1 MYEYVPLDDPG
12 CSLTRILRQP
22 SAVGWLLDGKQAQG
36 TTTTEELGL
45 PAHCPGITIANS
57 LMLNDADEAKDHTD
71 AIIDLL
77 VRLAASGRPIKDVEN
92 CMSPQQEPRTTRI
105 PPGHSVIYH
114 RISCDSAGSSWRT
127 A

>member
-45 PAHCPGITIANS
+45 PAHCPGI
-57 LMLNDADEAKDHTD
+57 DEPDPM
-71 AIIDLL
+71 IPWEQDLPAPGVL
-77 VRLAASGRPIKDVEN
+77 GRRVGVITVGPIVRLPSELAAPST
-92 CMSPQQEPRTTRI
+92 SW
-105 PPGHSVIYH
+105 PP
-114 RISCDSAGSSWRT
+114 
-127 A
+127 